1 MGESSSQGP
10 GSFSRR
16 GLLRGGLLVGLGAAG
31 LTIASSGIAHAE
43 TPASAEANGMPIN
56 FELQTDWRY
65 CGKCRNLY
73 YAGHSGICAGSGY
86 GAHIA
91 GSSTGYGIP
100 DQQYHPNLGLP
111 FTQTPWRICAR
122 CACLFWPEA
131 NDYCA
136 AGGGGTLAHDSSG
149 SGPYFMLMDDGD
161 PHDIQWTSVI
171 GGPQLQPGWR
181 YCGNCKV
188 LYWGGQWS
196 ASVCQYEKINGPNA
210 NNGGNRSGHAPGD
223 TVYYLFEGV

>member
-10 GSFSRR
+10 GSFNRR

-31 LTIASSGIAHAE
+31 LTMASSGIAHAV
-43 TPASAEANGMPIN
+43 TGAAAEANGQVVN
-56 FELQTDWRY
+56 FILQTDWRY

-73 YAGHSGICAGSGY
+73 YAGHPGICAGTGY
-86 GAHIA
+86 GQHIA
-91 GSSTGYGIP
+91 GSSTGYGVP
-100 DQQYHPNLGLP
+100 DQTPRPNLGSP
-111 FTQTPWRICAR
+111 FTQSPWNICAR

-136 AGGGGTLAHDSSG
+136 AGGGGKLAHDSSG
-149 SGPYFMLMDDGD
+149 SGPYFMMMNDNSSG
-161 PHDIQWTSVI
+161 INWTSFM
-171 GGPQLQPGWR
+171 PTPALQAGWR
-181 YCGNCKV
+181 FCGNCKV

-210 NNGGNRSGHAPGD
+210 NNGGNGSGHAPGD
-223 TVYYLFEGV
+223 TVYYLFMGV